1 MWLLLACSVATA
13 GCEDPAYQSVT
24 RGDRLLA
31 VGDTEEAIAEYKL
44 AQRLRG
50 ETNELL
56 LRLGHAYSLGGNV
69 NEALGY
75 FERVVERDTGIR
87 HQVASDLVALAIEA
101 QGRGA
106 TENMVGSLE
115 PLMAWGF
122 GYVPPDLQRSLAM
135 GYANDGDYVQALS
148 LYLALLQDETKPA
161 AEDLYRTGRA
171 YKELGGCDRALS
183 YLERYVDQVRRG
195 DENRDA
201 ARWHYGDCLFLSAD
215 TDRTSGRPDEALG
228 KLDKMVDLG
237 VPRSYMDEAHFFR
250 GEIMLSSGNTEE
262 ALLAYALVLELNPT
276 RTGSL
281 VRRAEERIRQI
292 RFGFD

>member
-1 MWLLLACSVATA
+1 MRLLLVFSVAVA
-13 GCEDPAYQSVT
+13 GCEDPAYRSVT
-24 RGDRLLA
+24 LGDRLLA

-56 LRLGHAYSLGGNV
+56 LRLGHAYALGGDV

-75 FERVVERDTGIR
+75 FERLVERDAGAR
-87 HQVASDLVALAIEA
+87 HQVASDLVALAVEA

-106 TENMVGSLE
+106 IENMVGSLE
-115 PLMAWGF
+115 PIMAWGF
-122 GYVPPDLQRSLAM
+122 GYVPPDLQRSLAV
-135 GYANDGDYVQALS
+135 GYANEGDYIQALS
-148 LYLALLQDETKPA
+148 LYLALLEDETKPA
-161 AEDLYRTGRA
+161 LEDLYRTGRA
-171 YKELGGCDRALS
+171 YKELGGCDRALP
-183 YLERYVDQVRRG
+183 YLEQYVDQAGRS

-215 TDRTSGRPDEALG
+215 ADRTTGRPDEALG

-250 GEIMLSSGNTEE
+250 GEMMLSSGNTEE

-281 VRRAEERIRQI
+281 VHRAEERIRQI